1 MAAGQ
6 PPPRTHSHGHNHAS
20 SHARDEREEPPTRN
34 KTRARRSCS
43 ATRMSPRGVTRDAH
57 HRIVEEGAAHVC
69 AAPTTPSHIITMQG
83 LRHAASTHT
92 RPSGDPNVLGIR
104 KRPRGHRP
112 ATFPTQRAAPR
123 AATCKGRRARHN
135 SRSGPLQAV
144 FPGRVPPAG
153 HTTQHVFA
161 PARPAGRK
169 AGQQGEQAHVRQ
181 QLGSGWTDG
190 VRIPVQRHG
199 CRHAAHTS
207 HATKRTVGGGVRA
220 CLHASS
226 VPAGAPGAAPSTH
239 NPHPPVPGSG
249 GTDGMQTPVRR
260 HRCRHAT
267 HTGHATSRTVG
278 ESACMSTRPHSTLR
292 RGTRS

>member
-57 HRIVEEGAAHVC
+57 HRTVEEGAAHVC

-144 FPGRVPPAG
+144 FPGRVPSG
-153 HTTQHVFA
+153 RTHNTTRVRACALSRQKGG
-161 PARPAGRK
+161 PAGRAGARAAT
-169 AGQQGEQAHVRQ
+169 AGQRWD
-181 QLGSGWTDG
+181 GWRADPRAAARMSPCSSHESRHQTDG
-190 VRIPVQRHG
+190 R
-199 CRHAAHTS
+199 
-207 HATKRTVGGGVRA
+207 GGVRA
-220 CLHASS
+220 CLHASP
-226 VPAGAPGAAPSTH
+226 VPSGAPGAAPSTH

-278 ESACMSTRPHSTLR
+278 ESACMSTRPYSTLR